1 MLNEDTFGEEAMNE
15 TQLDA
20 LNDDTFG
27 EEAMNETQLDA
38 LNDDTFG
45 EAAQAEM
52 REDALND
59 LTFHAV
65 TLRSRSLSWLPL
77 ASRNWSFHLKK
88 MALIRHTGAR
98 SCSADNYTLSSRLLA
113 QAAVKEAVT
122 PRW

>member
-65 TLRSRSLSWLPL
+65 TLRSPSLSWLPL
-77 ASRNWSFHLKK
+77 ASRESQLVISSKENGTHSAHGR
-88 MALIRHTGAR
+88 ALVLR
-98 SCSADNYTLSSRLLA
+98 
-113 QAAVKEAVT
+113 
-122 PRW
+122 